1 MIKNFEYYKNE
12 IEKINND
19 CNNKIEKLINEIS
32 LKDVCK
38 MVIDE
43 YNLEKREKSIL
54 FFIENGYSEVL
65 EYFSEKYDYNEIY
78 NYIEDNFKEKTIKEK
93 KKLEINE
100 ILDIINSYNDII
112 IENDEDESL
121 YNNFIYENG
130 NFYGI
135 KEYYKTNME

>member
-12 IEKINND
+12 I
-19 CNNKIEKLINEIS
+19 NKIQDDYDNKVGKLLNEVS

-43 YNLEKREKSIL
+43 YNSEKRKESLLI
-54 FFIENGYSEVL
+54 FIDYGYSEVL
-65 EYFSEKYDYNEIY
+65 EYFGEKYDYNDVY
-78 NYIEDNFKEKTIKEK
+78 NYIEENSKEEMIEEK

-100 ILDIINSYNDII
+100 ILDIINSYNDTI
-112 IENDEDESL
+112 IENDENESL

-135 KEYYKTNME
+135 KEYYKTIVE